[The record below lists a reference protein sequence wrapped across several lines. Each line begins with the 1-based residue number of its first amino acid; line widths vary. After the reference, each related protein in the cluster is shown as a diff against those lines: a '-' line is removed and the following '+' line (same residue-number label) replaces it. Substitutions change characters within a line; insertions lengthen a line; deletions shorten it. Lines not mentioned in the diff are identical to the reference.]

1 MFIRWIW
8 HIPGRG
14 PVGILKKLELDEI
27 NLNPT
32 QKVVTHLV
40 GLLPEDV
47 PYHVFLDNLF
57 SSPKLFIVLRNLGIG
72 ALGIARVNSGI
83 FQELVQEKKSQDPN
97 KPWGWIRAVPT
108 SDGLV
113 RS

>member
-14 PVGILKKLELDEI
+14 PVGILKKPESDEI

-40 GLLPEDV
+40 GLLLEDV
-47 PYHVFLDNLF
+47 PYYVFLDNLF
-57 SSPKLFIVLRNLGIG
+57 SSSKLFRVLRNLGNST
-72 ALGIARVNSGI
+72 LGIARVNSGI
-83 FQELVQEKKSQDPN
+83 FLELVQEKK
-97 KPWGWIRAVPT
+97 KPDLKKP
-108 SDGLV
+108 
-113 RS
+113 